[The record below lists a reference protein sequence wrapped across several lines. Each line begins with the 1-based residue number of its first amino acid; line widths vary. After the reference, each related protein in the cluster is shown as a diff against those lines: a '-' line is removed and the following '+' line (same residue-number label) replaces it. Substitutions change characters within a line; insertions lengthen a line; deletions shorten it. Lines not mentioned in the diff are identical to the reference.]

1 MSLATV
7 GGSVLRAGPA
17 AWRRGANR
25 WHQHRAAEL
34 VPGVLSQIGD
44 TAASWVA
51 GPVIVSSTRTAVV
64 PLGPP
69 GRPPVAMAKLAGT
82 PGGVKSQQR
91 EGRTLGALAAEPAVG
106 DFTRFLPLRLTDGY
120 VGTQPFVVERAIPG
134 VAGDIVGE
142 SAAVGAAS
150 AIAVLHARTAHP
162 AVVNDALLR
171 RWVDNRV
178 DILARATRRR
188 DAVERLRRR
197 LHAAWAGR
205 HVEIGWVHGDFWP
218 GNVIVD
224 PATGA
229 AAGIVD
235 WEWAGADELPAQ
247 DLVYAC
253 VHARMRAAGAELG
266 DVVAGLLAS
275 PGWGTAER
283 ALLHSARAPVEP
295 VVDPD
300 VLLLVWLRQIAA
312 NLVQSP
318 GLARNPLWVL
328 RNVVTVLRA
337 IDTTTPRP
345 PSAGYGMG
353 R

>member
-1 MSLATV
+1 MSLMTV
-7 GGSVLRAGPA
+7 GGSVLRAGAA

-25 WHQHRAAEL
+25 RHLHRAAEL

-44 TAASWVA
+44 TARSWVA
-51 GPVIVSSTRTAVV
+51 GPVVVSSTRTAVV

-69 GRPPVAMAKLAGT
+69 GRPPVAMAKFPGT
-82 PGGVKSQQR
+82 PGGVRSQQR
-91 EGRTLGALAAEPAVG
+91 EGRMLGGLAAEPAVG

-120 VGTQPFVVERAIPG
+120 VGGQPFVVERAMPG
-134 VAGDIVGE
+134 IAADIVGE

-150 AIAVLHARTAHP
+150 AIAVLHARTARP
-162 AVVNDALLR
+162 AVVDDALLR
-171 RWVDNRV
+171 RWVDNRI
-178 DILARATRRR
+178 DILARSTRRR
-188 DAVERLRRR
+188 DAVERLRWR

-229 AAGIVD
+229 AAGIID

-253 VHARMRAAGAELG
+253 VHTRIRAGGAELG

-275 PGWGTAER
+275 PRWGAAER
-283 ALLHSARAPVEP
+283 ELLHAARAPVDP

-312 NLVQSP
+312 NLLQSP

-328 RNVVTVLRA
+328 PNVISVLRA
-337 IDTTTPRP
+337 IDTTT
-345 PSAGYGMG
+345 SHG
-353 R
+353 RGKVVR

>member
-1 MSLATV
+1 MSLTTV
-7 GGSVLRAGPA
+7 AGSVLRAGPA

-25 WHQHRAAEL
+25 RHQHRAAEL

-69 GRPPVAMAKLAGT
+69 GRPPVAMAKLPGT
-82 PGGVKSQQR
+82 PGGARSQQR
-91 EGRTLGALAAEPAVG
+91 EGRTLGVLAAEPAVG

-120 VGTQPFVVERAIPG
+120 VGAQPFVVERAMPG

-150 AIAVLHARTAHP
+150 AIAVLHAHTAHT
-162 AVVNDALLR
+162 AVVDDALLR

-188 DAVERLRRR
+188 DGRRAAAQPAARR
-197 LHAAWAGR
+197 LGR
-205 HVEIGWVHGDFWP
+205 TPRRDRLGARRLLARQRHRRPGD
-218 GNVIVD
+218 
-224 PATGA
+224 GA

-253 VHARMRAAGAELG
+253 VHTRMRAGGAELG

-275 PGWGTAER
+275 PGWGAAER
-283 ALLHSARAPVEP
+283 ELLHAARAPVEP

-328 RNVVTVLRA
+328 RNVISVLRA

-345 PSAGYGMG
+345 PSAGYG